1 MIRADIDFSL
11 RGNKCVDVQNIFHKK
26 EQRNLS
32 AAYEFYC
39 NKELIGAHSAESDTK
54 ATYEILKAQVEKYD
68 DLENNI
74 SFLSNFSTRSKFAD
88 LAGFI
93 VFNEK
98 NQECF
103 SFGKHKGKLV
113 LDILKTDSGYFNW
126 LLNADFPLYTKNTL
140 KSIKLKLL
148 NNKLS

>member
-1 MIRADIDFSL
+1 MHD
-11 RGNKCVDVQNIFHKK
+11 KYDVQEVYTNKDYEPYSISRD
-26 EQRNLS
+26 EQ
-32 AAYEFYC
+32 
-39 NKELIGAHSAESDTK
+39 I
-54 ATYEILKAQVEKYD
+54 AQLL
-68 DLENNI
+68 LENNI

>member
-1 MIRADIDFSL
+1 ME
-11 RGNKCVDVQNIFHKK
+11 K
-26 EQRNLS
+26 RNLS

-54 ATYEILKAQVEKYD
+54 ATYEILKAQVDKYD

-74 SFLSNFSTRSKFAD
+74 SFLSEFSTRSKFAD

-93 VFNEK
+93 TFNGN

-113 LDILKTDSGYFNW
+113 VDILKTDPGYFNW
-126 LLNADFPLYTKNTL
+126 LLNADFPLYTKKTL
-140 KSIKLKLL
+140 RSIKLNLL
-148 NNKLS
+148 NNKFS